1 MSIFIVGDISNPNEI
16 IKNLEN
22 SFGKEKSIILPKTDA
37 LKNRKTIPIEKYDIF
52 QNNDLKAN
60 NFTYLQVNP
69 VVQPKNQMEKI
80 KENQFKILFNVLL
93 MQRYNEKLNSLDTNL
108 NSID

>member
-37 LKNRKTIPIEKYDIF
+37 LKNRKIIPI
-52 QNNDLKAN
+52 DL
-60 NFTYLQVNP
+60 
-69 VVQPKNQMEKI
+69 
-80 KENQFKILFNVLL
+80 
-93 MQRYNEKLNSLDTNL
+93 
-108 NSID
+108 